1 MIRRP
6 PISTLFPYTTLFRSY
21 VHRGARPSDRLR
33 KYRESIVGASWI
45 TPEGNRGAAGARGGP
60 TAADPPIADRKRS
73 EEHTSELQSREN
85 LVCRL
90 LLEKKKKKKKK
101 TLKKKKKKKKKKTK
115 KKQK

>member
-45 TPEGNRGAAGARGGP
+45 APEGNRGAAGARGGA
-60 TAADPPIADRKRS
+60 TAADPPIADRKRAARAFGRRFWS
-73 EEHTSELQSREN
+73 HPRILGHRRSADLHVQRTN
-85 LVCRL
+85 ACDPARL
-90 LLEKKKKKKKK
+90 S
-101 TLKKKKKKKKKKTK
+101 
-115 KKQK
+115 